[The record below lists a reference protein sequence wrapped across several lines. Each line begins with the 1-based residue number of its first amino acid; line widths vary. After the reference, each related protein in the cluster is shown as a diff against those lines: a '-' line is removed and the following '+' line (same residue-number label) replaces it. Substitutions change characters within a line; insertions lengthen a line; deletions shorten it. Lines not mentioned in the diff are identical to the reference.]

1 MKCILGTLL
10 CLILNVPAVLAQQ
23 PPSSPNPANKSE
35 IEQIVKDYIM
45 KHPEVVLDSV
55 RAYQERERA
64 AQQQKAKDA
73 IVTRQS
79 ELLRDPASPSTK
91 PIADQPANE
100 VTIVEFFDYRCGFCK
115 KVNPTLL
122 KFVADHPNV
131 RLVFKEF
138 PILGPE
144 SVVASK
150 AALAAERQGKYL
162 QFHQTM
168 MASSAPVTTATVEQ
182 TGKDI
187 GLDVNRMKADM
198 ESPEVAAVI
207 AKNTELATALNV
219 TATPTFVVGSEVY
232 SGALD
237 AAGFQNLIAKSQ
249 AKK

>member
-1 MKCILGTLL
+1 MKIIFRTLL
-10 CLILNVPAVLAQQ
+10 SLAMSAAAILAQQ
-23 PPSSPNPANKSE
+23 PASPPAKSE
-35 IEQIVKDYIM
+35 IEQIVKDYIL
-45 KHPEVVLDSV
+45 KHPEVVLESV

-73 IVTRQS
+73 LVARQPD
-79 ELLRDPASPSTK
+79 LLRDPASPTTK
-91 PIADQPANE
+91 PIADNPGDE

-115 KVNPTLL
+115 KVNPTIM

-150 AALAAERQGKYL
+150 AALAAERQGKYVN
-162 QFHQTM
+162 FHQTM
-168 MASSAPVTTATVEQ
+168 MASTVPVNAQSIEQ

-187 GLDVNRMKADM
+187 GLDIARMKADM
-198 ESPEVAAVI
+198 DSPEIAAII
-207 AKNTELATALNV
+207 AKNNELAAALNV
-219 TATPTFVVGSEVY
+219 TATPTFVVGSELY

-237 AAGFQNLIAKSQ
+237 AAGLQNLIAKAR
-249 AKK
+249 AKR